1 MYKDQ
6 TFNSVDE
13 IAEHILSGNRR
24 ALAKGISLIE
34 SSLEEDR
41 DKTEDLLKMVLPFTG
56 NSMRLGITGSPGVGK
71 STFIEKFGLYCV
83 QQNKK
88 PAILA
93 IDPSSQSHGGSI
105 LGDKVR
111 MPELS
116 RNQSAF
122 IRPSPSKGT
131 LGGVGNSTRE
141 AILLCE
147 AAGFDIIIIET
158 VGVGQSEVDVRSM
171 TDLFLLLLLPTAGD
185 EVQGI
190 KRGIME
196 LADIIF
202 INKADGSLLP
212 LAEIAKSQIASSLT
226 LMTSPTEHWNVPVLI
241 GSGLHGN
248 GISDLWNKCL
258 DYFYTDAQLNEYIQ
272 SRRNHQH
279 IEWFETVAE
288 KELMR
293 IVENTTLWKSLKID
307 AMHEIIHS
315 NNVPSFTAKN
325 MIKEFISS
333 SQLD

>member
-6 TFNSVDE
+6 TFKSVHD

-24 ALAKGISLIE
+24 ALAKGISMIE
-34 SSLEEDR
+34 SSLDEDR
-41 DKTEDLLKMVLPFTG
+41 EKTEELLKLVLPHTG

-71 STFIEKFGLYCV
+71 STFIEKFGLYCI

-116 RNQSAF
+116 RHQSAF

-226 LMTSPTEHWNVPVLI
+226 LMNSPTEHWNVPVLI

-248 GISDLWNKCL
+248 GITDLWNTCIS
-258 DYFYTDAQLNEYIQ
+258 YFYTDTQLNGYIQ

-279 IEWFETVAE
+279 IEWFEAAAE

-293 IVENTTLWKSLKID
+293 MAENTTLWKTLKKNAVHD
-307 AMHEIIHS
+307 IIHS
-315 NNVPSFTAKN
+315 NNVPSFSAKN
-325 MIKEFISS
+325 MIKEFISLC
-333 SQLD
+333 QLE

>member
-6 TFNSVDE
+6 TFKSVHD
-13 IAEHILSGNRR
+13 IAEHLLSGNRR
-24 ALAKGISLIE
+24 ALAKGISMIE
-34 SSLEEDR
+34 SSLDEDR
-41 DKTEDLLKMVLPFTG
+41 EKTEELLKLVLPHTG

-71 STFIEKFGLYCV
+71 STFIEKFGLYSI

-116 RNQSAF
+116 RHQSAF

-226 LMTSPTEHWNVPVLI
+226 LMNSPTEHWNVPVLI

-248 GISDLWNKCL
+248 GITDLWNTCL
-258 DYFYTDAQLNEYIQ
+258 SYFYTDTQLNGYIQ

-279 IEWFETVAE
+279 IEWFEKAAE

-293 IVENTTLWKSLKID
+293 MAENTTLWKTLKKNAVHD
-307 AMHEIIHS
+307 IIHS
-315 NNVPSFTAKN
+315 NNVPSFSAKN
-325 MIKEFISS
+325 MIKEFISLC
-333 SQLD
+333 QLE

>member
-6 TFNSVDE
+6 IFKSVHD

-24 ALAKGISLIE
+24 ALAKGISMIE
-34 SSLEEDR
+34 SSLDEDR
-41 DKTEDLLKMVLPFTG
+41 EKTEELLKLVLPHTG

-71 STFIEKFGLYCV
+71 STFIEKFGLYSI

-116 RNQSAF
+116 RHQSAF

-226 LMTSPTEHWNVPVLI
+226 LMNSPTEHWNVPVLI

-248 GISDLWNKCL
+248 GITDLWNTCL
-258 DYFYTDAQLNEYIQ
+258 SYFYTDTQLNGYIQ

-279 IEWFETVAE
+279 IEWFETAAE

-293 IVENTTLWKSLKID
+293 MAENTTLWKTLKKNAVHD
-307 AMHEIIHS
+307 IIHS
-315 NNVPSFTAKN
+315 NNVPSFSAKN
-325 MIKEFISS
+325 MIKEFISLC
-333 SQLD
+333 QLE

>member
-6 TFNSVDE
+6 TFKSVHD

-24 ALAKGISLIE
+24 ALAKGISMIE
-34 SSLEEDR
+34 SSLDEDR
-41 DKTEDLLKMVLPFTG
+41 EKTEELLKLVLPHTG

-71 STFIEKFGLYCV
+71 STFIEKFGLYCI

-116 RNQSAF
+116 RHQSAF

-226 LMTSPTEHWNVPVLI
+226 LMNSPTEHWNVPVLI

-248 GISDLWNKCL
+248 GITDLWNTCL
-258 DYFYTDAQLNEYIQ
+258 SYFYTDTQLNGYIQ

-279 IEWFETVAE
+279 IEWFEKAAE
-288 KELMR
+288 KELIRMA
-293 IVENTTLWKSLKID
+293 ENTTLWKTLKKNAVHD
-307 AMHEIIHS
+307 IIHS
-315 NNVPSFTAKN
+315 NNVPSFSAKN
-325 MIKEFISS
+325 MIKEFISLC
-333 SQLD
+333 QLE